1 MAMEMAKLGFSEAI
15 LGNTHEVVEVL
26 LGMKQIS
33 LVVKFSVSGEELYA
47 LYRPE
52 DGVRVSIC
60 PDIPKPEELYRDCA
74 FSDICN
80 SVGWNFVLPVIPW
93 RLDEE
98 SVGVLRPFYKNAG
111 AMKVYDF
118 RKEQLLRKDASFWK
132 KIAVMDYIFGVGDR
146 VSNDFLVTD
155 SGIKVVDSGISFLP
169 GLDMSPQASI
179 LRASLEGEKLTG
191 EIDPGQLFL
200 VKEAVS
206 VNKFLTEENKN
217 WVYKRIEKVLRDGV
231 VI

>member
-1 MAMEMAKLGFSEAI
+1 MAMEMAKIGFSEAI
-15 LGNTHEVVEVL
+15 LGNTGEVVEVL

-33 LVVKFSVSGEELYA
+33 LVVKFNVSGEEMYT

-74 FSDICN
+74 FSEICN

-98 SVGVLRPFYKNAG
+98 SVGVLRPFYKNASL
-111 AMKVYDF
+111 MNVYDF
-118 RKEQLLRKDASFWK
+118 RKEKLLGKDASFWK

-146 VSNDFLVTD
+146 VNNDFLLTD
-155 SGIKVVDSGISFLP
+155 DGIKMVDSGLSFLSGIDIP
-169 GLDMSPQASI
+169 LNSSVVR
-179 LRASLEGEKLTG
+179 RALEGEELRG
-191 EIDPGQLFL
+191 EVNSSQLL
-200 VKEAVS
+200 QVKEF
-206 VNKFLTEENKN
+206 VNVNQFLTVENKN
-217 WVYKRIEKVLRDGV
+217 WVHKRIDRLLKAGV